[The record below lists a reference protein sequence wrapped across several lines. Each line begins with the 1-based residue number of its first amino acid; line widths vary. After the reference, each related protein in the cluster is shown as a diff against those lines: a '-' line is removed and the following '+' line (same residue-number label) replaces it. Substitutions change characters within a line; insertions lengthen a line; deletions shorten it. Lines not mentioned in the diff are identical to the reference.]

1 MDFAVAA
8 EAPLWHKG
16 GIGRSFDSGE
26 GMVIGRALCRAAC
39 LLGLVLALAA
49 GTARAE
55 DFASWLAGLRRD
67 ALAEGVSKSTVDV
80 ALSDVRPIDRVIEL
94 DRQQPEFTMTF
105 QDYIQRVVPPARV
118 ERGRALLAQNRQI
131 LTAIGQRYRVQPRF
145 IVALWAIESDF
156 GRVMGDYPIID
167 ALATLAYDGR
177 RSKFFRGEL
186 MHALHILDEQHMPP
200 DQLTGS
206 WAGAMGQC
214 QFMPSSYR
222 RYAVDYTGDG
232 KADIWGNQA
241 DVFASIANY
250 LGTLGWNP
258 AQGWGMEVDLPPRFD
273 ARLGDGKT
281 QRTINDWRKL
291 GVRAADGKPLA
302 ASTVKAALVLP
313 AGASGPAYL
322 ALPNYR
328 VIMRWNPSDFF
339 SIAAGLLA
347 DRIGN

>member
-1 MDFAVAA
+1 MAA
-8 EAPLWHKG
+8 AAPLWHKG
-16 GIGRSFDSGE
+16 GIDNSFDSGE
-26 GMVIGRALCRAAC
+26 GMVIGRALRRAVC
-39 LLGLVLALAA
+39 LAGLVLLLAA
-49 GTARAE
+49 GAAQAQ
-55 DFASWLAGLRRD
+55 DFASWMAQLRRD
-67 ALAEGVSKSTVDV
+67 ALADGVSQATVNA

-105 QDYIQRVVPPARV
+105 QQYAERVVPPARV
-118 ERGRALLAQNRQI
+118 ERGRALLAQNRAL
-131 LTAIGQRYRVQPRF
+131 LTAIGQRFGVQPRF

-186 MHALHILDEQHMPP
+186 MHALHILDEQRLPVER
-200 DQLTGS
+200 LTGS

-232 KADIWGNQA
+232 KADIWDNQS

-250 LGTLGWNP
+250 LGSLGWN
-258 AQGWGMEVDLPPRFD
+258 AKQNWGMEVDLPANFNS
-273 ARLGDGKT
+273 RLGDGKT
-281 QRTINDWRKL
+281 LKTVSEWARL
-291 GVRAADGKPLA
+291 GVRTALGKALP
-302 ASTVKAALVLP
+302 ASSTKAAIVLP
-313 AGASGPAYL
+313 AGISGPAYL

-339 SIAAGLLA
+339 AIATGLLA
-347 DRIGN
+347 DRIGEN

>member
-1 MDFAVAA
+1 L
-8 EAPLWHKG
+8 PWQSRRCCGKKG
-16 GIGRSFDSGE
+16 GIDNSFDSGE
-26 GMVIGRALCRAAC
+26 GMVIGRALRRAVC
-39 LLGLVLALAA
+39 LLGLILLLGA
-49 GTARAE
+49 GAARAE
-55 DFASWLAGLRRD
+55 DFAGWMAQLRRD
-67 ALAEGVSKSTVDV
+67 ALAEGVSQATVNA

-94 DRQQPEFTMTF
+94 DRQQPEFTLTF
-105 QDYIQRVVPPARV
+105 QQYVERVVPPARV
-118 ERGRALLAQNRQI
+118 ERGRALLAENRAL
-131 LTAIGQRYRVQPRF
+131 LTAIGQRYGVQPRF

-186 MHALHILDEQHMPP
+186 MHALHILDEQHLPVER
-200 DQLTGS
+200 LTGS

-232 KADIWGNQA
+232 KADIWENQS

-250 LGTLGWNP
+250 LGSLGWN
-258 AQGWGMEVDLPPRFD
+258 ATQSWGMAVDLPAKFNT
-273 ARLGDGKT
+273 RLGDGKT
-281 QRTINDWRKL
+281 LKTVSEWARL
-291 GVRAADGKPLA
+291 GVRTAAGKALP
-302 ASTVKAALVLP
+302 ASSVKAAIVLP

-339 SIAAGLLA
+339 AIATGLLA
-347 DRIGN
+347 DRIGEN